1 MPRDPKAGRFSQSN
15 TVAVRV
21 RQPLEFISLSRSSW
35 LSDSHKDL
43 TLRACEFIDGQG
55 RPLKF
60 LPPQGRAIAYGFAAH
75 DSSPIIWG
83 RWPDRAGGGQ
93 DEALRQGPPPP
104 SGHLPHMMGEE
115 FEKIHM

>member
-21 RQPLEFISLSRSSW
+21 RQPLEVISLSRSSW

-60 LPPQGRAIAYGFAAH
+60 LPRRVGLSHMASLLMI
-75 DSSPIIWG
+75 
-83 RWPDRAGGGQ
+83 
-93 DEALRQGPPPP
+93 PPP
-104 SGHLPHMMGEE
+104 SQRLLRRDGGGGPTGPEGDRTKRFDRVPLRPPGTSP
-115 FEKIHM
+115 I